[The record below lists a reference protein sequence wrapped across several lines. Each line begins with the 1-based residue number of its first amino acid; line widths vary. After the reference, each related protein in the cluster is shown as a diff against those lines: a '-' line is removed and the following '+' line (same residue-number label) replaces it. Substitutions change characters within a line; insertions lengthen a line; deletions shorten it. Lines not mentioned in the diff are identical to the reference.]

1 MLGQRRAYSD
11 LFYKYLLFTGAEG
24 NKSYSEK
31 WIINKFM
38 SLRKKLISCILIGE
52 IGALSF
58 LCLHIFIAVFTSLI
72 FSLDFTVSKPNQ
84 AAAPYLIKL

>member
-11 LFYKYLLFTGAEG
+11 LFFKYLLFTGAEG

-31 WIINKFM
+31 WIINNFM

-58 LCLHIFIAVFTSLI
+58 LFAYFHSRFYQFNLQS
-72 FSLDFTVSKPNQ
+72 
-84 AAAPYLIKL
+84 

>member
-1 MLGQRRAYSD
+1 
-11 LFYKYLLFTGAEG
+11 
-24 NKSYSEK
+24 
-31 WIINKFM
+31 M